1 MDPAMGW
8 LPFIGR
14 KSFLFVIL
22 VLGCQPDCTPPPG
35 PVRPDVVLVTVDTL
49 RADHLGCYGNPTVLT
64 PSLDALARD
73 GVLFERCYAQS
84 HITLPSHLTILSSL
98 PLADHGVLTN
108 EDTANAAIEVL
119 PRLFARAGYRAAA
132 FVSAR
137 HLGPRGGL
145 GPVMTDL
152 EVHEAPSRGSQ
163 PFAASDTNRRL
174 FRWLRGACR
183 DPVFV
188 WVHYFDP
195 HMPYTPPPP
204 FDRAYYQGDPF
215 DPHETSMEGV
225 VLNWYFHDLDGIR
238 PRLASRP
245 DLVRPLKR
253 ELGVNSRTIR
263 ELVLHP
269 DRLAA
274 HLDGNQVDPQLRSR
288 LQELATVARRG
299 LPYRRHLADWLTGVR
314 DLRFPLAQYAG
325 EVSYVDQEIGRLRSE
340 LEHLGLAER
349 TILVLTA
356 DHGEGLGEHG
366 IYFNH
371 YGLHEPMLR
380 VPLIVWAPGR
390 VVPARR
396 PQLARGLDVAPTVL
410 RLAGLSVPAS
420 MQGRDLFGPVGDD
433 EPFVAEAIRA
443 EQLMV
448 LEGRWKLIRTL
459 RSFHYVDAFARAAG
473 ATELYDLTEDPG
485 ELVNV
490 VERYPDVAR
499 ALSTRLDAWLRAHPI
514 RTPAGAPPSE
524 RLRSLRALG
533 YVV

>member
-1 MDPAMGW
+1 MGW
-8 LPFIGR
+8 VPVIGR
-14 KSFLFVIL
+14 KSFLLIVL
-22 VLGCQPDCTPPPG
+22 ALGCHPECTPPPG
-35 PVRPDVVLVTVDTL
+35 PVRPNVVLVTVDTL
-49 RADHLGCYGNPTVLT
+49 RADHLGCYGNPTVRT

-73 GVLFERCYAQS
+73 GVLFESCYAQS

-108 EDTANAAIEVL
+108 EDTANAETEVL

-145 GPVMTDL
+145 GPVMTDV
-152 EVHEAPSRGSQ
+152 EVHEAPRRGSQ
-163 PFAASDTNRRL
+163 PFAAGETNRRL
-174 FRWLRGACR
+174 FPWLRGACR
-183 DPVFV
+183 DPFFV
-188 WVHYFDP
+188 WVHYYDP

-204 FDRAYYQGDPF
+204 FDGAYYRGDPF
-215 DPHETSMEGV
+215 DSHDTSMEGV
-225 VLNWYFHDLDGIR
+225 VLNWYFHDLDGVR

-253 ELGVNSRTIR
+253 ELGVNNRTVR
-263 ELVLHP
+263 ELLLHP

-274 HLDGNQVDPQLRSR
+274 RLDGHEPDSRLRSR
-288 LQELATVARRG
+288 LHELAAVVRRG

-340 LEHLGLAER
+340 LERLGLGER

-396 PQLARGLDVAPTVL
+396 PQVARGLDVAPTVL
-410 RLAGLSVPAS
+410 RLAGLPVPAS
-420 MQGRDLFGPVGDD
+420 MQGRDLFAPVAAD
-433 EPFVAEAIRA
+433 EPLVAEAIRA

-448 LEGRWKLIRTL
+448 LEGRWKLIRTF

-490 VERYPDVAR
+490 VERHPDVAQ
-499 ALSTRLDAWLRAHPI
+499 ALSTRLDAWLRAHPT
-514 RTPAGAPPSE
+514 RTSAGAPPSE

-533 YVV
+533 YVE